1 MLQRLT
7 SWLGLSSHSLV
18 LPIALMSILGL
29 QACSGLSP
37 LSLLTGGGPNVAA
50 NTQVGAENVQGA
62 RQSGEGN
69 VQGVAVSTAPS
80 VSLRPNSRVES
91 IDQSVTKNVNLEP
104 WMLLVMLMLAAGGA
118 IGWVDNVVRLFKRK

>member
-1 MLQRLT
+1 MQLPSAQP
-7 SWLGLSSHSLV
+7 SGLSSRLSVLLLV
-18 LPIALMSILGL
+18 LMLTAS
-29 QACSGLSP
+29 CSSLSP
-37 LSLLTGGGPNVAA
+37 FSLLTGGGPNVAA

-80 VSLRPNSRVES
+80 VSLSPNSRVDK

>member
-1 MLQRLT
+1 
-7 SWLGLSSHSLV
+7 
-18 LPIALMSILGL
+18 MSILGL